1 MTTEADWVEVWI
13 DKLTRVWEID
23 DRKGGL
29 VKSYRVFE
37 KDEFPEDVPLDRATA
52 LTFVDD
58 VDIQYSQGGPT
69 TVFWHG
75 TTEFN
80 LAPDL
85 SRRHMPRILRFFKP
99 ITVAAAAN
107 FKLGGSVSYFVL
119 DTPKSI
125 SMATLRYGNAA
136 PHLGLEVTWTVKQVI
151 AGLVVGDPTLP

>member
-13 DKLTRVWEID
+13 DTLTRVWEID
-23 DRKGGL
+23 DGKGGL
-29 VKSYRVFE
+29 VKSYRIFE
-37 KDEFPEDVPLDRATA
+37 RDEFPEDVPLDVATA

-58 VDIQYSQGGPT
+58 ADIQYSQGGPC

-85 SRRHMPRILRFFKP
+85 SRKHVPRILRYFKR

-107 FKLGGSVSYFVL
+107 MKLGGCVSYFVL
-119 DTPKSI
+119 DNTKSI
-125 SMATLRYGNAA
+125 RMATLRYGNAA

-151 AGLVVGDPTLP
+151 AGLVVGDPSMP